1 MRKLLLSLLL
11 SPLMAMATTNTVVY
25 NVTSN
30 QVISG
35 DLIEDKVSI
44 ASISKLMTVYTVLTQ
59 NQPMNEKLTVKGNKV
74 PNTKISKGM
83 VLTRHDLLKL
93 ALVSSD
99 NLAAI
104 TLSENYPGGR
114 ANFIAE
120 MNHNA
125 RDMGMFNSGFVEP
138 TGLSPMNY
146 STIED
151 VIKLTSAVSTF
162 EIVQTAAKSNGE
174 VAQYQYSKGK
184 KTSKLNSNPTSTYF
198 GKQGI
203 VTIKTGFTKAA
214 GFCITML
221 VSANNQLYTITVL
234 GAKTKQERE
243 AIISKSLDIIY
254 RI

>member
-25 NVTSN
+25 NVSSN

-35 DLIEDKVSI
+35 DLIEEKVSI
-44 ASISKLMTVYTVLTQ
+44 ASISKLMTVYTVLMQ

-74 PNTKISKGM
+74 PNAKISKGM
-83 VLTRHDLLKL
+83 TLTRHDLLKL

-114 ANFIAE
+114 SNFIAD

-151 VIKLTSAVSTF
+151 VIKLTNAVSNF
-162 EIVQTAAKSNGE
+162 EIVQTAAQSNGE
-174 VAQYQYSKGK
+174 VTQYSRGK
-184 KTSKLNSNPTSTYF
+184 KTSKLNSNPTIKYF
-198 GKQGI
+198 GQQGI

-214 GFCITML
+214 GFCVTML
-221 VSANNQLYTITVL
+221 VNTNNQLYNITVL

-243 AIISKSLDIIY
+243 AIIKNSLDIIY

>member
-1 MRKLLLSLLL
+1 MRKLLFSLLL
-11 SPLMAMATTNTVVY
+11 SPLIAMATTNTIIY

-35 DLIEDKVSI
+35 DLIEEKVSI

-74 PNTKISKGM
+74 PNTRISKGM
-83 VLTRHDLLKL
+83 VLTRYDLLKL
-93 ALVSSD
+93 SLVSSD
-99 NLAAI
+99 NLAAM

-114 ANFIAE
+114 IKFIEE

-125 RDMGMFNSGFVEP
+125 KRIGMFNSGFIEP

-151 VIKLTSAVSTF
+151 IIKLTSAVSNF
-162 EIVQTAAKSNGE
+162 DIVQTAAKSNGDL
-174 VAQYQYSKGK
+174 AQYSRGK
-184 KTSKLNSNPTSTYF
+184 KTSKLNNNPTIKYF
-198 GKQGI
+198 GQQGI
-203 VTIKTGFTKAA
+203 ITIKTGFTKAA
-214 GFCITML
+214 GFCITIL
-221 VSANNQLYTITVL
+221 INSNNQLYNITVL

-243 AIISKSLDIIY
+243 AIINHSLDIIY

>member
-1 MRKLLLSLLL
+1 MKNFLISLLL
-11 SPLMAMATTNTVVY
+11 SPLIAMATTNTIVY

-30 QVISG
+30 RVISG
-35 DLIEDKVSI
+35 DLIEEKVSI

-74 PNTKISKGM
+74 PNTRISKGM

-93 ALVSSD
+93 ALVGSD
-99 NLAAI
+99 NLAAV

-114 ANFIAE
+114 IKFIEE

-125 RDMGMFNSGFVEP
+125 RALGMVNSGFVEP

-146 STIED
+146 STIQD
-151 VIKLTSAVSTF
+151 VIRLTTVVSSF
-162 EIVQTAAKSNGE
+162 EIVQLAAQSHGE
-174 VAQYQYSKGK
+174 VTQYSKGK
-184 KTSKLNSNPTSTYF
+184 KNAKFSSNPTSKYF
-198 GKQGI
+198 GQQGI
-203 VTIKTGFTKAA
+203 IAIKTGFTKAA

-221 VSANNQLYTITVL
+221 VNVNNQLYNITVL

-243 AIISKSLDIIY
+243 TLINQSLDIIY

>member
-1 MRKLLLSLLL
+1 MKKLLLSLLL
-11 SPLMAMATTNTVVY
+11 SPLIALATTNTVVY

-35 DLIEDKVSI
+35 DLIEEKVSI
-44 ASISKLMTVYTVLTQ
+44 ASISKLMTVYTVLMQ

-83 VLTRHDLLKL
+83 ILTRHDLLKL
-93 ALVSSD
+93 ALVGSD

-114 ANFIAE
+114 SSFITE

-125 RDMGMFNSGFVEP
+125 KDIGMVNSGFVEP

-146 STIED
+146 STVED
-151 VIKLTSAVSTF
+151 VIKLVTAVSSF
-162 EIVQTAAKSNGE
+162 EVVQLAAQSHGE
-174 VAQYQYSKGK
+174 VTQYSRGK
-184 KTSKLNSNPTSTYF
+184 KNAKISSKPTIQYF
-198 GKQGI
+198 GQQGI
-203 VTIKTGFTKAA
+203 ITIKTGFTKAA

-221 VSANNQLYTITVL
+221 VSANNQLYNITIL

-243 AIISKSLDIIY
+243 AIINKSLDIIY

>member
-1 MRKLLLSLLL
+1 MKNFLISLLL
-11 SPLMAMATTNTVVY
+11 SPLIAMATTNTIVY

-35 DLIEDKVSI
+35 DLIEEKVSI
-44 ASISKLMTVYTVLTQ
+44 ASISKLMTVYTVLTK
-59 NQPMNEKLTVKGNKV
+59 NQIMSEKLTVNGNKV

-93 ALVSSD
+93 ALVGSD
-99 NLAAI
+99 NLAAV

-114 ANFIAE
+114 IRFVEE

-125 RDMGMFNSGFVEP
+125 RALGMTNSGFVEP

-146 STIED
+146 STIHD
-151 VIKLTSAVSTF
+151 VIKLTTAVSSF
-162 EIVQTAAKSNGE
+162 EIVQLAAQSHGE
-174 VAQYQYSKGK
+174 TTTYSKGK
-184 KTSKLNSNPTSTYF
+184 KNAKFSSNPTIKYF
-198 GKQGI
+198 GQQGI
-203 VTIKTGFTKAA
+203 IAIKTGFTKAA

-221 VSANNQLYTITVL
+221 VNVNNQLYNITVL

-243 AIISKSLDIIY
+243 SLINQSLDIIY

>member
-1 MRKLLLSLLL
+1 MKKLLISLLL
-11 SPLMAMATTNTVVY
+11 SPLIAMATTNTIVY

-35 DLIEDKVSI
+35 DLIEEKVSI
-44 ASISKLMTVYTVLTQ
+44 ASISKLMTVYTVLTK
-59 NQPMNEKLTVKGNKV
+59 NQIMSEKLTVNGNKV

-93 ALVSSD
+93 ALVGSD
-99 NLAAI
+99 NLAAV

-114 ANFIAE
+114 IRFVEE

-125 RDMGMFNSGFVEP
+125 RALGMTNSGFVEP

-146 STIED
+146 STIHD
-151 VIKLTSAVSTF
+151 VIKLTTAVSSF
-162 EIVQTAAKSNGE
+162 EIVQLAAQSHGE
-174 VAQYQYSKGK
+174 TTTYSKGK
-184 KTSKLNSNPTSTYF
+184 KNAKFSSNPTIKYF
-198 GKQGI
+198 GQQGI
-203 VTIKTGFTKAA
+203 VAIKTGFTKAA

-221 VSANNQLYTITVL
+221 VHVNNQLYNITVL

-243 AIISKSLDIIY
+243 AIINHSLDIIY

>member
-1 MRKLLLSLLL
+1 MKKLLLSLLL
-11 SPLMAMATTNTVVY
+11 SPLITLATTNTVVY

-30 QVISG
+30 QIISG
-35 DLIEDKVSI
+35 DLIEEKVSI

-59 NQPMNEKLTVKGNKV
+59 NQPMDEKLTVKGNKV

-83 VLTRHDLLKL
+83 VLTRYDLLKL
-93 ALVSSD
+93 ALVGSD

-114 ANFIAE
+114 IKFIEE

-125 RDMGMFNSGFVEP
+125 KNIGMVNTGFIEP

-146 STIED
+146 STTHDI
-151 VIKLTSAVSTF
+151 IKLTTAVSSF
-162 EIVQTAAKSNGE
+162 NIVQSAAQSQGE
-174 VAQYQYSKGK
+174 VTQYTKGK
-184 KTSKLNSNPTSTYF
+184 QKAKLNSNPTIQYF
-198 GKQGI
+198 GKQGVI
-203 VTIKTGFTKAA
+203 TIKTGFTRAA

-221 VSANNQLYTITVL
+221 VNANNQLYNITVL

-243 AIISKSLDIIY
+243 IIIKNSLDIIY